1 MGDAVLGMVG
11 LGTIGRNLLLN
22 MADHGFPVAGYDKD
36 LTKVEQLRTE
46 TESRPIQAAATA
58 KELADKLRVPRTVMI
73 LVPAGRPVD
82 AVIHD
87 MLPFLSPGDMLIDG
101 GNSYYRD
108 TDLRAKALSERGILY
123 LGVGISGGEYGAR
136 HGPSLMPGGPKEGYE
151 RVRAVFEAVAAQVN
165 GEPSVAYMG
174 PVSAGH
180 YVKMVHN
187 GIEYGIL
194 QSIADTYALLK
205 EGLGLEDGELSAVYS
220 QWNRGKLSA
229 YLLEITAEIFL
240 VRDEKTHKLLVNIIL
255 DEAKQLGTGKWTSQ
269 DAMDLQIPTPTIDIS
284 VAMRNMSALKDQ
296 REAGSR
302 ILKGPSP
309 QFRGERQPFV
319 DQLENALYVAMV
331 ECFAQGMA
339 VLRAASDA
347 YAYQLNLET
356 IARIWRGGCIIR
368 AAMLEGIRSAFRA
381 QPELPN
387 LVLDKE
393 IAQALASAQADLR
406 PIVRSASE
414 WGIPAPAMMASLA
427 YYDSYRSAWLPA
439 NLIQAQRD
447 YFGAHTY
454 ERIDEKGIF
463 HTEWETD

>member
-1 MGDAVLGMVG
+1 MGNAVLGMVG

-36 LTKVEQLRTE
+36 VSKVEQLRKE
-46 TESRPIQAAATA
+46 TEGRPIHAAVTA
-58 KELADKLRVPRTVMI
+58 KELVEKLRVPRTVMI

-82 AVIHD
+82 AVIRD
-87 MLPFLSPGDMLIDG
+87 VMPFLSRGDMIIDG

-108 TDLRAKALSERGILY
+108 TDLRAKALSERGNLY
-123 LGVGISGGEYGAR
+123 LGVGISGGEHGAR
-136 HGPSLMPGGPKEGYE
+136 YGPSIMPGGPKEGYE
-151 RVRAVFEAVAAQVN
+151 RVRAIFEAVAAQVN
-165 GEPSVAYMG
+165 GQPCVAYMG
-174 PVSAGH
+174 PGSAGH

-187 GIEYGIL
+187 GIEYAIL

-205 EGLGLEDGELSAVYS
+205 QGVGLEDGELSAIYN
-220 QWNRGKLSA
+220 QWNRGKLNS

-240 VRDEKTHKLLVNIIL
+240 MRDEKTHKLLVNVIL

-284 VAMRNMSALKDQ
+284 VAMRNLSGLKDQ

-302 ILKGPSP
+302 MLKGPSP
-309 QFRGERQPFV
+309 QFEGERQPFV
-319 DQLENALYVAMV
+319 DQMENALYIAMV
-331 ECFAQGMA
+331 ESFAQGMA
-339 VLRAASDA
+339 VLSAASVA
-347 YAYQLNLET
+347 CGYHLNVEE

-368 AAMLEGIRSAFRA
+368 AAMLEGIRAAFRD
-381 QPELPN
+381 QPDLPN
-387 LVLDKE
+387 LMLNKE

-406 PIVRSASE
+406 SIVRSSSE
-414 WGIPAPAMMASLA
+414 WGIPAPAMMTSLA

-463 HTEWETD
+463 HTEWESE